1 MIITEKGFIK
11 TKRSA
16 MKKIIS
22 VFISAAVLV
31 SYANAQKLHLGAKA
45 GANISKIDGI
55 SFEDGYKL
63 GYQVGGWVSLDFG
76 KDGNVGIQPEILYNQ
91 SNSQFSSS
99 FKDIYGNILNPGG
112 DETVKLNYLTIPVLL
127 RINVSKLLTLNAGPQ
142 FGILINDSQDLIENS
157 KTAFKSGDLSG
168 VLGAQIN
175 LGSFHVYGRYGIG
188 LSDNNNLGAPET
200 GTADKWK
207 NQQAQI
213 GIGLKIL

>member
-1 MIITEKGFIK
+1 
-11 TKRSA
+11 
-16 MKKIIS
+16 MKKIIPA
-22 VFISAAVLV
+22 FIATAVLF
-31 SYANAQKLHLGAKA
+31 SHANAQKLHLGAKA
-45 GANISKIDGI
+45 GANLSKIDAV
-55 SFEDGYKL
+55 SFDDGYKL
-63 GYQVGGWVSLDFG
+63 GYQLGGWVSLDFG

-127 RINVSKLLTLNAGPQ
+127 RINVSNLLTLNAGPQ
-142 FGILINDSQDLIENS
+142 FGVLINDSQDLIENS

-175 LGSFHVYGRYGIG
+175 LGSFHVYGRYSIG
-188 LSDNNNLGAPET
+188 LSDNNNLGVPET
-200 GTADKWK
+200 GSADKWK